1 MLLGEP
7 KLLRSSVYLLYW
19 YKSADTDAEGAA
31 AGELKLLISSV
42 YLLYWYKSADTDAE
56 GAATGELKLLI
67 SSATMDAQKFHEY
80 FDGAPIFTIPGRR
93 YPGTRNQ

>member
-1 MLLGEP
+1 MVLGEP
-7 KLLRSSVYLLYW
+7 KLLISAVFLLYW
-19 YKSADTDAEGAA
+19 YKSTDT
-31 AGELKLLISSV
+31 
-42 YLLYWYKSADTDAE
+42 ADTDAE